1 MAGTLTLGE
10 KSALVIGT
18 GVGTA
23 VPILLQGIDASL
35 AIDWVKTGKGKDP
48 ESYPLYM
55 RPGIMVPNIL
65 GPIAL
70 LVGILGNEWFSKRE
84 DGPAIQGALLV
95 MGTGMTVGGLGNLST
110 ALDGRKK
117 AGVPMTF
124 PKPDIAY
131 NTNCAWRSIGGPGYM
146 VGCLGNAAGSAA
158 NPIVDPPINFDTRV
172 QQQPQ
177 NPGNPGTPPPRIVP
191 PIPAP
196 RRANCGF

>member
-1 MAGTLTLGE
+1 MAGPTLTLGE

-23 VPILLQGIDASL
+23 VPILLQNIDASL

-48 ESYPLYM
+48 ESYPLYY
-55 RPGIMVPNIL
+55 RPGIMIPNIL

-70 LVGILGNEWFSKRE
+70 LVGILGDEWFAKRE

-124 PKPDIAY
+124 PKPDTAY
-131 NTNCAWRSIGGPGYM
+131 NTHCAWRSIGGPGYM
-146 VGCLGNAAGSAA
+146 VGCLGSLTTPT
-158 NPIVDPPINFDTRV
+158 PIVDPPINFDT
-172 QQQPQ
+172 QMQPQ
-177 NPGNPGTPPPRIVP
+177 NPGTPPPRTAP
-191 PIPAP
+191 PMQAP
-196 RRANCGF
+196 RRPACGF